1 MSGGRQDS
9 QTRSEI
15 LTAPQDTTST
25 NKDLK
30 ETVINLSDQTL
41 DDEIYS

>member
-9 QTRSEI
+9 QTTYEI
-15 LTAPQDTTST
+15 FTTPQDTTSPT
-25 NKDLK
+25 KTSK